1 MYYILSVNPGS
12 TSTKVAL
19 YEDEKKLFTENI
31 EHTREELDGFE
42 KIPDQ
47 LEYRKALV
55 IKTVMD
61 KGYKLEDLSAI
72 VGRGGLVPNL
82 ETGGYLV
89 NEKMEE
95 VLKSDYISAH
105 ASNLG
110 GLIAKVI
117 ADPLKIPA
125 YIYDAVTSGELSE
138 LAKITGMPDVTR
150 QSRCH
155 ALNSRA
161 MARKCAEMQGKKYEE
176 MNFIVS
182 HLGGGISA
190 SAHRN
195 GHIIDS
201 VADDDGQFSPER
213 SGSVPLLDV
222 IDLCYSG
229 KHTKEEM
236 KQLVRGKGGMYAH
249 LGTSD
254 CRVIEQRIKD
264 GDQRAKLVFEAQ
276 AYQIAKGIG
285 LLSITLLGEV
295 DNIILTGGVANSNL
309 LTSMIEKYVKFIA
322 PVVVLPGEIELT
334 VKTIVETP
342 SLLKIAG
349 LEGIGKAEA
358 ANLLTEAYAVAINMI
373 PSTMICWGL
382 MFSYFDYKLIS
393 NSMNKRG
400 KTVLMLPAFSDF
412 SLPRR
417 AVYGCLLIYILSWMA
432 VGLKIVSE
440 DAMLLNVQAIIEFVF
455 AVQGFAVVIY
465 TTKQNKMNKVLR
477 WAIYIVLLVSPF
489 GRKFLALFGFFD
501 LLVGIRQKLEKK

>member
-19 YEDEKKLFTENI
+19 YKDEKILFTENI
-31 EHTREELDGFE
+31 EHTREELEGFE

-47 LEYRKALV
+47 LDYRKALV
-55 IKTVMD
+55 IKTVID
-61 KGYKLEDLSAI
+61 KGYKLENLSAI

-82 ETGGYLV
+82 KTGGYLV

-95 VLKSDYISAH
+95 VLKSDEISAH

-110 GLIAKVI
+110 GLIAKAI
-117 ADPLKIPA
+117 GDPLKIPA

-138 LAKITGMPDVTR
+138 VAKITGMPEITR
-150 QSRCH
+150 QSKCH
-155 ALNSRA
+155 VLNSRA
-161 MARKCAEMQGKKYEE
+161 MARKYAEMQGKKYEE

-190 SAHRN
+190 SAHQN

-254 CRVIEQRIKD
+254 CRVIEQMIKD
-264 GDQRAKLVFEAQ
+264 GNQRAELVFEAQ

-285 LLSITLLGEV
+285 LLSVTLLGEV
-295 DNIILTGGVANSNL
+295 DNIILTGGVANSKL

-322 PVVVLPGEIELT
+322 PVVVLPGENEMESLANAGLR
-334 VKTIVETP
+334 
-342 SLLKIAG
+342 LLKGEETAK
-349 LEGIGKAEA
+349 E
-358 ANLLTEAYAVAINMI
+358 Y
-373 PSTMICWGL
+373 
-382 MFSYFDYKLIS
+382 
-393 NSMNKRG
+393 
-400 KTVLMLPAFSDF
+400 
-412 SLPRR
+412 
-417 AVYGCLLIYILSWMA
+417 
-432 VGLKIVSE
+432 
-440 DAMLLNVQAIIEFVF
+440 
-455 AVQGFAVVIY
+455 
-465 TTKQNKMNKVLR
+465 
-477 WAIYIVLLVSPF
+477 
-489 GRKFLALFGFFD
+489 
-501 LLVGIRQKLEKK
+501 